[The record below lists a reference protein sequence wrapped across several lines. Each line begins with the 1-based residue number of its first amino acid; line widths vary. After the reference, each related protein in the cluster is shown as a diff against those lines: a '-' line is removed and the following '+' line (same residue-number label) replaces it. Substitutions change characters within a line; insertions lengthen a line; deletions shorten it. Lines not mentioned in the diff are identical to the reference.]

1 MTTAATETV
10 LFAWSSGKDSALALY
25 ELRQSDR
32 WEVTAL
38 LTTVTEGY
46 ERVSMHGVR
55 EALLDEQAAAMG
67 LALHKVRIPIGSSM
81 DEYETRMRAML
92 EQFAAEGV
100 ATVAFGDIFLE
111 DLRKQREAKLSRA
124 DMKGLFPIWKRDTSV
139 LARQFIDLGFKA
151 VITCVDTQMLDGAF
165 AGSDY
170 DEGLLDRLPASVD
183 PCGENGEFHTF
194 VYDGPLFERPV
205 AVRKGEV
212 VLRDNRFS
220 FCDLLP
226 AEAIAE

>member
-92 EQFAAEGV
+92 EQFAAEDTRGIVPQRVGERLAGCRVPPGHFADDLPGCQEVGGRV
-100 ATVAFGDIFLE
+100 AGQFGAE
-111 DLRKQREAKLSRA
+111 RVPQR
-124 DMKGLFPIWKRDTSV
+124 
-139 LARQFIDLGFKA
+139 
-151 VITCVDTQMLDGAF
+151 C
-165 AGSDY
+165 GSD
-170 DEGLLDRLPASVD
+170 
-183 PCGENGEFHTF
+183 
-194 VYDGPLFERPV
+194 
-205 AVRKGEV
+205 
-212 VLRDNRFS
+212 
-220 FCDLLP
+220 
-226 AEAIAE
+226 